1 VLLPGEVDELGVGA
15 DGDEGGAE
23 LLEAFLLLCQSSEF
37 GGSDEGEVGGVE
49 EQDGPLS
56 LGFDLVQGDAPEIV
70 LDGVEYRKL
79 EVRNVAPEL
88 QGLCFG
94 GGHEERLLS
103 RALFAFAGGFATRY
117 HPRVRIHHLALRVR
131 NLEAAREFYCG
142 VLGLSEVKQDSSR
155 SIWLR
160 AGDAV
165 LMLERSLR
173 GKGEEAGSG
182 HVLAFAAGDLA
193 CWQEKLLAA
202 GIPIDDRT
210 DSTIFVR
217 DPDGHRVALSV
228 YPF

>member
-1 VLLPGEVDELGVGA
+1 MLTIPNRLVDRRHPEESLTRIARKRQTSGVSEVK
-15 DGDEGGAE
+15 
-23 LLEAFLLLCQSSEF
+23 CC
-37 GGSDEGEVGGVE
+37 GGV
-49 EQDGPLS
+49 
-56 LGFDLVQGDAPEIV
+56 
-70 LDGVEYRKL
+70 
-79 EVRNVAPEL
+79 
-88 QGLCFG
+88 LC
-94 GGHEERLLS
+94 
-103 RALFAFAGGFATRY
+103 
-117 HPRVRIHHLALRVR
+117 
-131 NLEAAREFYCG
+131 
-142 VLGLSEVKQDSSR
+142 LSEVKQDSSR

-160 AGDAV
+160 AGEAV

-228 YPF
+228 YPI